1 MWFNSQRMENTSLQS
16 TLNETSEQSAL
27 KRGRGRPSGS
37 NSFENV
43 QIKQLLGLLSPE
55 ASIPVSKKWLRDTLG
70 LMASERPIQTITYDY
85 PIVSQPV
92 ETEEVEE
99 KVQFAMHSFEE

>member
-1 MWFNSQRMENTSLQS
+1 MNNTTLQS

-43 QIKQLLGLLSPE
+43 QIKQLLSLLSPE
-55 ASIPVSKKWLRDTLG
+55 AAIPVSKKWLRDTLG
-70 LMASERPIQTITYDY
+70 LMATEHPIQTITNDY
-85 PIVSQPV
+85 PIISRTPV
-92 ETEEVEE
+92 EEQEEAEE

>member
-1 MWFNSQRMENTSLQS
+1 MNNTSLQS
-16 TLNETSEQSAL
+16 TLNETSEAAAS
-27 KRGRGRPSGS
+27 KRGRGRPHGS

-70 LMASERPIQTITYDY
+70 LMATERPVQTIKNDY
-85 PIVSQPV
+85 PIVQPAQ
-92 ETEEVEE
+92 EEQAEEEAEE

>member
-1 MWFNSQRMENTSLQS
+1 MCFNSQRMNNTSLHS
-16 TLNETSEQSAL
+16 TLNETSETSAL
-27 KRGRGRPSGS
+27 KRGRGRPAGS

-70 LMASERPIQTITYDY
+70 LMAAERPIQTITNDH
-85 PIVSQPV
+85 PIISRS
-92 ETEEVEE
+92 TEQEEAEE
-99 KVQFAMHSFEE
+99 KVEFAMHSFEE

>member
-1 MWFNSQRMENTSLQS
+1 MNNTTLQS

-27 KRGRGRPSGS
+27 KRGRGRPHGS

-70 LMASERPIQTITYDY
+70 LMASERPIQTITNDY
-85 PIVSQPV
+85 PIVSRTPV
-92 ETEEVEE
+92 EQEEEETEE
-99 KVQFAMHSFEE
+99 KVQFAVHSFEE

>member
-1 MWFNSQRMENTSLQS
+1 MNNTSLQS
-16 TLNETSEQSAL
+16 TINETSEQSAL

-70 LMASERPIQTITYDY
+70 LMAAERPIQVIVSN
-85 PIVSQPV
+85 PIVDKFEDEEE
-92 ETEEVEE
+92 ETQE

>member
-1 MWFNSQRMENTSLQS
+1 MENTSLQS

-70 LMASERPIQTITYDY
+70 LMASERPIQTITNDY
-85 PIVSQPV
+85 PIVPRSQPIDQEE
-92 ETEEVEE
+92 ETEE
-99 KVQFAMHSFEE
+99 KVQFAVHSFEE